1 MKKRREFLT
10 KMLAGAMVVAM
21 TAGTMPV
28 SAFAATGANAVKDG
42 TYTKEAYVDASDPVV
57 AENDEVGEWQ
67 SYSISVGFEVKDGKF
82 ESVTVTPGN
91 GYDDGN
97 SSYFKKA
104 ADSSKKN
111 SVVAKLL
118 GQPATADTVAAIDT
132 TSGATVTSAAIKK
145 AITEAIAEA
154 PEADG
159 DQDEEVRYVTMNVPY
174 TDLYAA
180 YDLTDKTVWQVEEG
194 LDAVSTAT
202 TNKFKGTTGLAKGT
216 YNNGK
221 FIMGVTMAVAVPEG
235 TYETLKAKNLTE
247 NDNYYMTDLD
257 STPAAYST
265 LTVNTDGTYSF
276 SKLQEAAVT
285 NKYLSVTDL
294 DLNGGYG
301 DYQITLEGVG
311 TSNNLKVGED
321 ETVPYTLYGA
331 ILNTTEGKSYGM
343 TCLENT
349 WVGTKT
355 PNVEIAWSIKE
366 GQGLKRAHGKG
377 DAFYQFSDMNGKTL
391 KSVTLLTDLGI
402 IEVPC
407 GENGLEL
414 TKYYEGDLSSLQYG
428 IEDDSTELSI
438 SGVPS
443 DLENVRISVSGGLAE
458 NAEIKE
464 GKVALKTAPTAGTTY
479 TLTISSS
486 NYPDITRTMST
497 PVIKEQITELQK
509 WVDKAKAAN
518 GYDSNADLKEHV
530 GEAEEMIANKT
541 ASSAEA
547 AELIEELISK
557 VKATYESIS
566 ATAAIKGTDVSVTLD
581 GKTLA
586 DLENP
591 TYTISY
597 RQGRGSAVF
606 AEGTL
611 EALNFTL
618 EKAPTIGTEYTIT
631 IVSDNYQDIVTK
643 AVAQDAETPVIIP
656 DGLAPA
662 EDGNWYYYKDGQIAT
677 EISGLAAN
685 EYGWFKVTNGK
696 VDFNYTGLAA
706 NENGWFK
713 VTNGKVDFDYTGLA
727 ANENGWFK
735 VTNGKVDFDYIGLA
749 ANENGWFKVTNGK
762 VDFDYTG
769 LAANENG
776 WFKVTNGKVDFDYTG
791 LAANENGWFK
801 VANGKVDF
809 EYTGTAANEY
819 GVWNVVNGK
828 VVF

>member
-42 TYTKEAYVDASDPVV
+42 TYTKEAYIDASDPVV

-104 ADSSKKN
+104 
-111 SVVAKLL
+111 
-118 GQPATADTVAAIDT
+118 
-132 TSGATVTSAAIKK
+132 
-145 AITEAIAEA
+145 ITEAIAEA

-180 YDLTDKTVWQVEEG
+180 YDLTDKAVWQVEEG

-662 EDGNWYYYKDGQIAT
+662 EDGNWYYYKDGKILKDTYAT
-677 EISGLAAN
+677 INGVQYRFDSDGAMVTGVFYDEELGDNRFAEPSGKIVNAT
-685 EYGWFKVTNGK
+685 GWYQSKETGKWYWFENNGVLSRKSGIHKWKNNTYYLNKGRFVTGWATVGSNKYYFGADGKMVTNKYIQTGGQTYY
-696 VDFNYTGLAA
+696 VDASGRMKKNCWYNGQYFNNKGQLEKNATKYDSETTEGQ
-706 NENGWFK
+706 
-713 VTNGKVDFDYTGLA
+713 VTKEMLDELPLYET
-727 ANENGWFK
+727 
-735 VTNGKVDFDYIGLA
+735 
-749 ANENGWFKVTNGK
+749 
-762 VDFDYTG
+762 
-769 LAANENG
+769 
-776 WFKVTNGKVDFDYTG
+776 
-791 LAANENGWFK
+791 
-801 VANGKVDF
+801 
-809 EYTGTAANEY
+809 Y
-819 GVWNVVNGK
+819 GGCTSGR
-828 VVF
+828 